1 MLLRL
6 GGLAIRAF
14 GGKRKALIAENTPL
28 PDLTVVMAAYNEA
41 SFIGAKINDLAA
53 MQYGGRLKIVI
64 GCDGSS
70 DATGDIAEAAIAKNA
85 DSPHVFELHRF
96 SANRGKVAVINDLIE
111 ACGSALVALT
121 DVSAAIPRDGL
132 ERAARYFASPK
143 IGVVC
148 PGYELMSAGSIGE
161 SSYWAY
167 QRRIRIDEA
176 TFGSPMGA
184 HGALYLFR
192 RDLWTPLA
200 PDTINDD
207 FVLPMTIVA
216 NGYTSV
222 YAPDIRVFEREKT
235 QISQEFMRR
244 VRIGAGNFQQAR
256 RLITL
261 ANPLRPGLAFTF
273 VSGKGLRAVM
283 PLILIATLALNIVLA
298 VFGAP
303 YYAWLLLGQA
313 IAYALAA
320 ISPFLLEAKI
330 GGALV
335 QRPIAWLAYLIR
347 GYLAG
352 FIGIIRPSLSR
363 RSFRSEGVSPADPDD
378 YIHPLTFIGKRTLDI
393 FVALNVL
400 VVLGIIY
407 MPIAILIKLDSPGPI
422 LYRQLRVG
430 RRTSKQTDLFW
441 ITKFRTM
448 RSDAEKTTG
457 AVWSK
462 GTSDPRIT
470 KLGHFLRK
478 TRIDELPQAMS
489 VLRGD
494 MSIVGPRPERPAFFP
509 KLEAEI
515 PFYGERTYSIKP
527 GITGLAQVNHGY
539 DTSIED
545 VRTKVLY
552 DHTYAMRIAKPLGWL
567 KTDFGI
573 ILKTLTVMATGKGQ

>member
-1 MLLRL
+1 
-6 GGLAIRAF
+6 
-14 GGKRKALIAENTPL
+14 
-28 PDLTVVMAAYNEA
+28 
-41 SFIGAKINDLAA
+41 
-53 MQYGGRLKIVI
+53 
-64 GCDGSS
+64 
-70 DATGDIAEAAIAKNA
+70 
-85 DSPHVFELHRF
+85 
-96 SANRGKVAVINDLIE
+96 
-111 ACGSALVALT
+111 
-121 DVSAAIPRDGL
+121 
-132 ERAARYFASPK
+132 
-143 IGVVC
+143 
-148 PGYELMSAGSIGE
+148 
-161 SSYWAY
+161 
-167 QRRIRIDEA
+167 
-176 TFGSPMGA
+176 MGA

-207 FVLPMTIVA
+207 FVLPMSIVA
-216 NGYTSV
+216 NGYRSV
-222 YAPDIRVFEREKT
+222 YAPQIRVFEREKT

-244 VRIGAGNFQQAR
+244 VRIGAGNFQQAI
-256 RLITL
+256 RLVRL
-261 ANPLRPGLAFTF
+261 ANPLRPGLAFAF

-283 PLILIATLALNIVLA
+283 PLILIAAFVSNLILAAFGDPLYASMLTGQIV
-298 VFGAP
+298 
-303 YYAWLLLGQA
+303 
-313 IAYALAA
+313 AYALRSDQPVPAGGEDRRRAGAAPHRLARLSRSRLSCRPHRHSAA
-320 ISPFLLEAKI
+320 IP
-330 GGALV
+330 
-335 QRPIAWLAYLIR
+335 LA
-347 GYLAG
+347 AG
-352 FIGIIRPSLSR
+352 
-363 RSFRSEGVSPADPDD
+363 SFRSEGVSPADPDD
-378 YIHPLTFIGKRTLDI
+378 YIHPLTFIGKRALDI
-393 FVALNVL
+393 FVALIVL
-400 VVLGIIY
+400 VVLAVIFV
-407 MPIAILIKLDSPGPI
+407 PIAILIKLDSRGPV

-462 GTSDPRIT
+462 GTRDPRIT

-515 PFYGERTYSIKP
+515 PFYAERTYSIKP